1 MKKSNLVLFTG
12 VGIGILCWVISY
24 LMFKGIL
31 MGSFIICGS
40 GCEMWPGIRR
50 PFGGCLA
57 MCVDRNGYYP
67 LFFLIGLGCILL
79 SGGILAIRILL
90 VNEKQKIE
98 KKKVVPPAGVEP
110 ATSR

>member
-1 MKKSNLVLFTG
+1 MSKMKKWNLVLFTG

-40 GCEMWPGIRR
+40 GCEIWPGIEL
-50 PFGGCLA
+50 PFVGCLA

-67 LFFLIGLGCILL
+67 LFFLIGLGGILL
-79 SGGILAIRILL
+79 SGGILATRMLL
-90 VNEKQKIE
+90 VKGKLKEN
-98 KKKVVPPAGVEP
+98 
-110 ATSR
+110 